1 MIKEYDFILWNEMS
15 TNIRPNGISPNKG
28 YLVQSTM
35 ISLYIH
41 NDLYDE
47 VIVNNVDYITI
58 DKYALDN
65 YGFKHLDK
73 VYHLLE
79 ERIIEILDIQMNEID
94 QLNVCYVSRS
104 NVLNRSDIKN
114 FCSIDK
120 LRSDIIDN
128 ILE

>member
-1 MIKEYDFILWNEMS
+1 MKKL
-15 TNIRPNGISPNKG
+15 K
-28 YLVQSTM
+28 
-35 ISLYIH
+35 
-41 NDLYDE
+41 
-47 VIVNNVDYITI
+47 
-58 DKYALDN
+58 
-65 YGFKHLDK
+65 
-73 VYHLLE
+73 LE